1 MTTIAKTNIHW
12 TGEGATVRHVGATRW
27 IELGDE
33 SPTGS
38 DSITGSSVTVFINS
52 PEQCRSLI
60 DAAQRMLETFEV
72 EGEQA

>member
-12 TGEGATVRHVGATRW
+12 VGTGAATRHVGTVRW

-33 SPTGS
+33 SLTGS
-38 DSITGSSVTVFINS
+38 GNITGSSVTVFINS

-60 DAAQRMLETFEV
+60 DAAQQMLETFEV
-72 EGEQA
+72 AEEHA